1 MYHARLGARAAVI
14 VLVVSLLCVL
24 TLRTIQSNVARGSD
38 RSGAT
43 YSVHRDRDRHPL
55 ADVTSAAAPNRTDRI
70 AVYRGLGT
78 WIDIYDVA
86 WRHPG
91 AAVRKMAREGIRT
104 LYLQTSN
111 FSRGKPFVY
120 RTGVGRFLDAAHR
133 EGIRVVA
140 WYLPG
145 FRNVWLDL
153 HRSLAAVRYRS
164 PNGNRFDS
172 YAVDIESPAVARAST
187 RTRRLLAL
195 STRLRKAVGPDY
207 PLGAIIPSP
216 RGLDDSGTYWPR
228 FPFRP
233 LARLYDVF
241 LPMTYFTWRVSGEQ
255 GAHWYT
261 AESIGIIRRRT
272 HDHTVPIHVIGGIG
286 ASPSETRGFVAAIR
300 ERGAIGASYYTFPIT
315 PSDDWQPLQQVQ
327 AIPDARPALPV
338 SIPFEPALG
347 NVPGRD
353 TSHPKEVVYKVG
365 GRRGRYRVAYDG
377 FDIQSGEVTLLVN
390 WRRVATLPAG
400 TPGGWGS
407 DSTVAVPP
415 KLLNRDGTNYVSF
428 VARGST
434 GSWPTWGVRAVRLVR
449 PRAPNAASG

>member
-1 MYHARLGARAAVI
+1 
-14 VLVVSLLCVL
+14 
-24 TLRTIQSNVARGSD
+24 
-38 RSGAT
+38 
-43 YSVHRDRDRHPL
+43 
-55 ADVTSAAAPNRTDRI
+55 
-70 AVYRGLGT
+70 
-78 WIDIYDVA
+78 
-86 WRHPG
+86 
-91 AAVRKMAREGIRT
+91 
-104 LYLQTSN
+104 
-111 FSRGKPFVY
+111 
-120 RTGVGRFLDAAHR
+120 
-133 EGIRVVA
+133 
-140 WYLPG
+140 
-145 FRNVWLDL
+145 
-153 HRSLAAVRYRS
+153 
-164 PNGNRFDS
+164 
-172 YAVDIESPAVARAST
+172 
-187 RTRRLLAL
+187 
-195 STRLRKAVGPDY
+195 
-207 PLGAIIPSP
+207 
-216 RGLDDSGTYWPR
+216 
-228 FPFRP
+228 
-233 LARLYDVF
+233 
-241 LPMTYFTWRVSGEQ
+241 
-255 GAHWYT
+255 
-261 AESIGIIRRRT
+261 
-272 HDHTVPIHVIGGIG
+272 
-286 ASPSETRGFVAAIR
+286 VAAIR

-449 PRAPNAASG
+449 PGAPNAASG